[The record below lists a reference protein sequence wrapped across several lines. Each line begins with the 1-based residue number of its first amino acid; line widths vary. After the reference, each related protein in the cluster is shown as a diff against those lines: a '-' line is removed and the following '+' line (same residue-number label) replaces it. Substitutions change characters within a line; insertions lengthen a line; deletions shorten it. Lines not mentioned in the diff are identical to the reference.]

1 MLPVLGLT
9 LFLLVGSSVG
19 RLRGFVYFVVICLLQ
34 HALLFLVLL
43 YGTLLA
49 LPPHHGFQTFF
60 ITISNITKAWE
71 VINGVMYEWHQE

>member
-19 RLRGFVYFVVICLLQ
+19 RLRGFVVICLLL

-43 YGTLLA
+43 YGTLFA

-60 ITISNITKAWE
+60 IAISNIAKAWE